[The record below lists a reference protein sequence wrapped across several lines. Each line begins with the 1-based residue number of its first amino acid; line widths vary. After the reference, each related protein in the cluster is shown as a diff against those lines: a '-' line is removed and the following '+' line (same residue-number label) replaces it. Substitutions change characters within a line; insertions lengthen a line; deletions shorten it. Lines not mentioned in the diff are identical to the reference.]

1 MELDPHGQVF
11 VSVQGAV
18 EVSGILQELWWLVV
32 SDPFAEPVC
41 CLVLMFQG
49 TELKNMLNIYACL
62 LIALGLVLYEKMVC
76 PDGP

>member
-18 EVSGILQELWWLVV
+18 EVSRTLQELWWLVV
-32 SDPFAEPVC
+32 FDPVF
-41 CLVLMFQG
+41 CLLLMFQG
-49 TELKNMLNIYACL
+49 AELKNMINIYACL
-62 LIALGLVLYEKMVC
+62 LVVLGLVLYGRMVC